1 MQIIAEFCQNHNGRF
16 DILKQMIWEAAEG
29 GATHGKIQTIFA
41 DDLSYRPQFEE
52 GEIDENG
59 TTITIKRPY
68 QPEYQRLKGL
78 ELNYQQHEAFVR
90 ECERAGLIPLTTA
103 FNITS
108 IRHLRDLGFKAIK
121 VASYDCGSM
130 PLIKSLCSNFE
141 ELIVSTGATHDEEI
155 EATASYM
162 SSTCKSF
169 SLLHCVTIYPTPL
182 DKMHLRRMGFLRK
195 YARNIGLSEHT
206 AVAEHG
212 VKASL
217 AGIYLGASAIERH
230 FTVLPENE
238 TRDGRVSIRKEHIKA
253 MFEFAAR
260 PKEDQAEILERE
272 VPEFP
277 KMLGEETR
285 ELSRE
290 ELLNRDY
297 YRGRFCNHIEGK
309 QVYNWEE
316 LNWEAINA

>member
-16 DILKQMIWEAAEG
+16 DILKRMIWEAAEG

-41 DDLSYRPQFEE
+41 DDLSFRPLFEE
-52 GEIDENG
+52 GEIDDTG
-59 TTITIKRPY
+59 TVITIKRPY

-78 ELNYQQHEAFVR
+78 ELSYQQHEDFMK
-90 ECERAGLIPLTTA
+90 ECERACLIPLTTA

-108 IRHLRDLGFKAIK
+108 IPHLHDLGFKVIK

-130 PLIKSLCSNFE
+130 PLIKSLCNNFD
-141 ELIVSTGATHDEEI
+141 ELIVSTGATYDADI
-155 EATASYM
+155 EATASFI
-162 SSTCKSF
+162 SSKGKPF

-182 DKMHLRRMGFLRK
+182 EQMHLRRMEFLRK
-195 YARNIGLSEHT
+195 YAQNVGLSEHT

-217 AGIYLGASAIERH
+217 AAIYLGASAIERH
-230 FTVLPENE
+230 FTVLPESE

-253 MFEFAAR
+253 MIEFASH
-260 PKEDQAEILERE
+260 PKEEQEEILKRE
-272 VPEFP
+272 VPEFQ

-290 ELLNRDY
+290 ELLNRAY
-297 YRGRFCNHIEGK
+297 YRGRFCNHVGDK

-316 LNWEAINA
+316 SAMEAT